1 MEISQNFFKKI
12 LTNYSVI
19 RIINCYYDK
28 KYHLFITDK
37 KITIKEVSLEILIH
51 INFVFCFINLY

>member
-1 MEISQNFFKKI
+1 MEISQIFKKI

-19 RIINCYYDK
+19 RLINYFYDRKYY
-28 KYHLFITDK
+28 LFLIDK
-37 KITIKEVSLEILIH
+37 KITIKEISLEILIH